1 MLSPSSFFDLEGFA
15 HEELFLG
22 LEMVWEVLP
31 RIGPWLEAHA
41 PRGRELRGE
50 VMEGAWLEGEG
61 IYVAEGALVE
71 PGAYIK
77 GPAWIGPGTRI
88 SHGAYLR
95 GNVLTGKDCTIGHAT
110 EVKNSLFL
118 DGAQAPHFAYVG
130 DSVLGKGTN
139 LGAGTKLS
147 NLTVSSTKDPS
158 TGKRPTLKIRVD
170 DRVYDTGLEKFG
182 AVLGD
187 GAQTGC
193 NAVLNPGTLLGRDVL
208 VYACASV
215 RGYVPPRSIVKL
227 RQTLQVAPR
236 RV

>member
-15 HEELFLG
+15 HKELFEG
-22 LEMVWEVLP
+22 VGMVWEVIT
-31 RIGPWLEAHA
+31 RIGPWLEKNA
-41 PRGRELRGE
+41 PRGREILGR

-61 IYVAEGALVE
+61 IYIGPGALVE

-77 GPAWIGPGTRI
+77 GPAWIGPETKV
-88 SHGAYLR
+88 SQGAYLR
-95 GNVLTGKDCTIGHAT
+95 GNVVTGRACTIGHAT
-110 EVKNSLFL
+110 EAKNALFL
-118 DGAQAPHFAYVG
+118 DQAHAPHFAYVG
-130 DSVLGKGTN
+130 DSVLGNRTN

-147 NLTVSSTKDPS
+147 NVTVSSKKDPA
-158 TGKRPTLKIRVD
+158 TGKRPTLRIRVAD
-170 DRVYDTGLEKFG
+170 KTYDTGLEKFG

-193 NAVLNPGTLLGRDVL
+193 NAVLNPGTLLGREVL

-215 RGYVPPRSIVKL
+215 RGYIPPRSIVKL

>member
-1 MLSPSSFFDLEGFA
+1 MLSPSSFFDLEAFA
-15 HEELFLG
+15 HKDLFQG
-22 LEMVWEVLP
+22 VEKVWEVIP
-31 RIGPWLEAHA
+31 RIAPWLSKNA
-41 PRGRELRGE
+41 PRGREILGR

-61 IYVAEGALVE
+61 IYIGPGVLVE

-77 GPAWIGPGTRI
+77 GPVWIGPESRV
-88 SHGAYLR
+88 SQGAYLR
-95 GNVLTGKDCTIGHAT
+95 GNVITGKACTIGHAT
-110 EVKNSLFL
+110 EVKNALFL
-118 DGAQAPHFAYVG
+118 DEAHAPHFAYVG

-147 NLTVSSTKDPS
+147 NVTVSSRKDPA
-158 TGKRPTLKIRVD
+158 TGRRPTLKIRVED
-170 DRVYDTGLEKFG
+170 KTYDTGLEKFG

-187 GAQTGC
+187 RTQTGC
-193 NAVLNPGTLLGRDVL
+193 NTVLNPGTLLGRDVL

-215 RGYVPPRSIVKL
+215 KGYVPSKSIVKL